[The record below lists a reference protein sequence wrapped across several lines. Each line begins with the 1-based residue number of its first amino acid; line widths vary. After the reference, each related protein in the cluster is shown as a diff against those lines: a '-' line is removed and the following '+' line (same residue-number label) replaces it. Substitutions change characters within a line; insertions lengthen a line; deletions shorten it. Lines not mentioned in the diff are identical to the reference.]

1 MRFTDLKDDA
11 LKCANYYPEDAKEKI
26 DAVTD
31 PETGRK
37 RYIYKETKVLRCC
50 LEDQHRHHYEKLD
63 MCGTVACPFYKPN
76 GTANQVRKERRNA
89 VWFVPLSPEQEAKQ
103 MTPREY
109 ERMHK

>member
-37 RYIYKETKVLRCC
+37 RYIYKEVKVLRCC

-63 MCGTVACPFYKPN
+63 MFYKPN
-76 GTANQVRKERRNA
+76 GTANHVRKERRNA
-89 VWFVPLSPEQEAKQ
+89 VWFEPLSPEQEAKQ

-109 ERMHK
+109 ERLHK